1 MAEITA
7 AAVKALREETGLP
20 MMECKQALVEA
31 NGDKEAAKQTLREKG
46 KKTMAIRSDRETTS
60 GRMGTYTDVKA
71 GVGAM
76 IELQCESAP
85 VANFEEFI
93 ALAND
98 LAKQLATGPGAKTP
112 EELLAQNS
120 PSTGKKLQDQ
130 WDDLTNRTREVFK
143 LSRMLRVDVAAGG
156 YAHHTGTD
164 GVLVEVTGGNQQL
177 ANEVAM
183 HVAAMRPAV
192 VAIEHL
198 NAGDVEKEREILMN
212 AARGEGKPENII
224 AKMVEGR
231 MKNYYAEKVLNEQ
244 PFVKDDKQTVGKVAT
259 AAGMKINKFHHWR
272 LGQS

>member
-20 MMECKQALVEA
+20 MMECKQALIES

-60 GRMGTYTDVKA
+60 GRMGTFTDVKA

-76 IELQCESAP
+76 VELQCESPP

-143 LSRMLRVDVAAGG
+143 LARMLRVDVAAGG